1 MSTMLI
7 VSTLVT
13 AVVIP
18 FFAPIFM
25 DLLCDI
31 YIQLMNKKNGKPTW
45 ITGTE
50 FDSVILENGASIPS
64 CYIYAVTW
72 KHVSLRLYGDGKK
85 NRFVRIK
92 KRDLMKATVIE
103 CVPITK

>member
-13 AVVIP
+13 AVIIP
-18 FFAPIFM
+18 FFAPMLM

-31 YIQLMNKKNGKPTW
+31 HIQFMNKKNGKPTW
-45 ITGTE
+45 VVGTD
-50 FDSVILENGASIPS
+50 FHSVILENGATIPS
-64 CYIYAVTW
+64 CFIYAVTW
-72 KHVSLRLYGDGKK
+72 KNVVLRLYSDDKK

-92 KRDLMKATVIE
+92 KRDLMKATVVE

>member
-13 AVVIP
+13 AVIIP
-18 FFAPIFM
+18 FFAPMLM
-25 DLLCDI
+25 DLLCNS

-45 ITGTE
+45 IVGTE
-50 FDSVILENGASIPS
+50 FDSVILENGATIPS

-72 KHVSLRLYGDGKK
+72 KNVVLRLYCDDSK

-92 KRDLMKATVIE
+92 KRNLMKATVVE
-103 CVPITK
+103 RVPITK